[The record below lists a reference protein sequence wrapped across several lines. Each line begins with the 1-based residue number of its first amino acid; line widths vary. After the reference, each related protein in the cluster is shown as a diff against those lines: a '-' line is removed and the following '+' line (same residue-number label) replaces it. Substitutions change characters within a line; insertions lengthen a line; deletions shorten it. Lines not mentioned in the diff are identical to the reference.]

1 MALDGTEF
9 SSPKSKVSTFPIKL
23 SFLSRISC
31 RGTLNPLQVL
41 AQPHDWRK
49 PWRNGNCAA
58 LPASL
63 TSVLLQASSS
73 ASAGA
78 ASWRALGSLTRAG
91 TTQGVNQPAEELTA
105 RINSS
110 GAGENEIVGN

>member
-1 MALDGTEF
+1 MVTEQ
-9 SSPKSKVSTFPIKL
+9 L
-23 SFLSRISC
+23 
-31 RGTLNPLQVL
+31 
-41 AQPHDWRK
+41 
-49 PWRNGNCAA
+49 

-63 TSVLLQASSS
+63 TSVLPQASSS

-91 TTQGVNQPAEELTA
+91 TTRGVNQPAEELTA

-110 GAGENEIVGN
+110 GAGENEIVGKLMGKELQEKSLTALLYIC